1 MLIKRLSRSEQEIE
15 IQEGRMLL
23 AVRIFKSLRSARILF
38 QSGYYEQSLTLVRS
52 SMEHLL
58 VAYDIGVCKATLD
71 ALKSGRRLIGGKAR
85 MAMLNRV
92 AAESPDS
99 NFKKHGIW
107 YTNYSTNTCTLE
119 GLDVSR
125 FHSKAE

>member
-1 MLIKRLSRSEQEIE
+1 
-15 IQEGRMLL
+15 MLL
-23 AVRIFKSLRSARILF
+23 AVKIFKSLRSARVLF

-58 VAYDIGVCKATLD
+58 VAYDIGVCKETLD
-71 ALKSGRRLIGGKAR
+71 ALKSSHRLIGGKVR
-85 MAMLNRV
+85 TAMLNRI
-92 AAESPDS
+92 AAENPDS

-107 YTNYSTNTCTLE
+107 YTNCLTNTCILE